1 MNLIVNFD
9 QPQSSLPAG
18 FVSDVDYV
26 VNYYDQTFTANV
38 TVTIDVGYGELDGQP
53 IAAEDLGESEQIN
66 VSQVNYSAVVDALI
80 AENAPGA
87 ATLPAS
93 PPAGNPGTLYMAT
106 AEQKALGLLPSN
118 DNLDGYIGFAD
129 APNLF
134 SYTIGSAPPANEYY
148 FVGVVEHEI
157 SEVMGRTSY
166 LNYPGAYSLMD
177 LFRYAGADA
186 RQFTTGAPSYFSID
200 GGVTDLNN
208 WNNFQTGNG
217 GDLGDWAPSAGNDA
231 YDDNSNPG
239 IVNSVTPTDLTLMA
253 AIGWQQS
260 GSAALKFVGTGTF
273 SYSIVADN
281 IWQFGGDLEVVSASQ
296 GGLSTT
302 TVPNA
307 EMGSDWNAI
316 GIAPFEGPNAPEGV
330 LWSNGTGGQVA
341 VWLMDG
347 AKLTVAAVTA
357 GQMGSNWGVVATG
370 EFSGDGN
377 ANVLWRENTGQV
389 ASWAIDG
396 TSLASFGFVDGAIGT
411 EWSVAATG
419 DFFQAGRSA
428 LLWEST
434 SGYLQDWLLNG
445 TNIVAINAIGQMG
458 AGWEVGGVGNFD
470 GLSGGS
476 QTSDIV
482 WVNTETNQVQIWK
495 MVGGQLAESVTP
507 DGQDGLGWQLEGVG
521 DYTGSGYS
529 EMLWTDGTGSAQ
541 LWQLDGTHVTVV
553 PTSGS
558 SNTPELGGNSPS
570 LTYGDIQNLQYVSA
584 GQTVTNPVINDGTLQ
599 LASDAIV
606 IGPITFAAGSAG
618 TLIDEDQALLPDTVI
633 GFDEGSDYLS
643 FSGQSAT
650 TEASVIASA
659 QTTNGNT
666 LLTFPDQTSLVL
678 VGVTHVDTGI
688 FS

>member
-166 LNYPGAYSLMD
+166 LDYPGAYSLMD

-239 IVNSVTPTDLTLMA
+239 IVRRSHLYFSCRCVTQKCHRPPARGAVRLHSLWEDPQDVRHHLTLP
-253 AIGWQQS
+253 Q
-260 GSAALKFVGTGTF
+260 
-273 SYSIVADN
+273 N
-281 IWQFGGDLEVVSASQ
+281 
-296 GGLSTT
+296 
-302 TVPNA
+302 
-307 EMGSDWNAI
+307 GSD
-316 GIAPFEGPNAPEGV
+316 EGRHRHI
-330 LWSNGTGGQVA
+330 LRR
-341 VWLMDG
+341 
-347 AKLTVAAVTA
+347 AKVRTCAFTALRSFFVT
-357 GQMGSNWGVVATG
+357 T
-370 EFSGDGN
+370 
-377 ANVLWRENTGQV
+377 
-389 ASWAIDG
+389 
-396 TSLASFGFVDGAIGT
+396 
-411 EWSVAATG
+411 
-419 DFFQAGRSA
+419 
-428 LLWEST
+428 
-434 SGYLQDWLLNG
+434 
-445 TNIVAINAIGQMG
+445 
-458 AGWEVGGVGNFD
+458 
-470 GLSGGS
+470 
-476 QTSDIV
+476 
-482 WVNTETNQVQIWK
+482 
-495 MVGGQLAESVTP
+495 
-507 DGQDGLGWQLEGVG
+507 
-521 DYTGSGYS
+521 
-529 EMLWTDGTGSAQ
+529 
-541 LWQLDGTHVTVV
+541 
-553 PTSGS
+553 
-558 SNTPELGGNSPS
+558 
-570 LTYGDIQNLQYVSA
+570 
-584 GQTVTNPVINDGTLQ
+584 
-599 LASDAIV
+599 
-606 IGPITFAAGSAG
+606 
-618 TLIDEDQALLPDTVI
+618 
-633 GFDEGSDYLS
+633 
-643 FSGQSAT
+643 
-650 TEASVIASA
+650 
-659 QTTNGNT
+659 
-666 LLTFPDQTSLVL
+666 
-678 VGVTHVDTGI
+678 
-688 FS
+688 